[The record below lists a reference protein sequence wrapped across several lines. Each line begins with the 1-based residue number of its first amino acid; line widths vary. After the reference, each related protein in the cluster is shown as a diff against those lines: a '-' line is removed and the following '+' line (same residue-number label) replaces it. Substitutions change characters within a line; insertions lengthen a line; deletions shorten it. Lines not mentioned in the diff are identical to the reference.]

1 MTGDDILGRLDELI
15 AGGHPLDN
23 METGRPLTD
32 IRDRVLSANAYLGM
46 APIVEAL
53 HAAAPTW

>member
-1 MTGDDILGRLDELI
+1 
-15 AGGHPLDN
+15 
-23 METGRPLTD
+23 METGRPLSD

-53 HAAAPTW
+53 GAGRTSSSPDG